1 MIRMIFTT
9 ATVTGQ
15 SNVWLRY
22 FTKINWDQIAGTLID
37 KVLSLLFF
45 SILFLALYRLGQFA
59 INRTF
64 KSYQHR
70 AKLSGTRVKTIH
82 ALSKNL
88 FFYFV
93 LFFYFYAILSTLGV
107 PVGTLLAGAGVAGLA
122 IGFGAQGFVND
133 VVTGFF
139 ILLEA
144 QFDVGDVVKLGTI
157 SGTVTSLGL
166 RTTVVKSYDGTVNFI
181 PNRNITIVS
190 NLSRSNMQALIK
202 LPLAPTTDLD
212 LVRRTIEHVNH
223 NLVPKFSTITD
234 GPDILGL
241 TEEKNGTFTYQ
252 VLFYAENGEQVS
264 LQRTFLAAYIAA
276 LKSAGIHVIT
286 PPLNLQAGS

>member
-82 ALSKNL
+82 ALSKI
-88 FFYFV
+88 FF
-93 LFFYFYAILSTLGV
+93 STL
-107 PVGTLLAGAGVAGLA
+107 
-122 IGFGAQGFVND
+122 FSS
-133 VVTGFF
+133 F
-139 ILLEA
+139 I
-144 QFDVGDVVKLGTI
+144 FT
-157 SGTVTSLGL
+157 
-166 RTTVVKSYDGTVNFI
+166 
-181 PNRNITIVS
+181 
-190 NLSRSNMQALIK
+190 RSSQ
-202 LPLAPTTDLD
+202 
-212 LVRRTIEHVNH
+212 H
-223 NLVPKFSTITD
+223 
-234 GPDILGL
+234 
-241 TEEKNGTFTYQ
+241 
-252 VLFYAENGEQVS
+252 
-264 LQRTFLAAYIAA
+264 
-276 LKSAGIHVIT
+276 
-286 PPLNLQAGS
+286 

>member
-1 MIRMIFTT
+1 M
-9 ATVTGQ
+9 
-15 SNVWLRY
+15 
-22 FTKINWDQIAGTLID
+22 
-37 KVLSLLFF
+37 
-45 SILFLALYRLGQFA
+45 
-59 INRTF
+59 
-64 KSYQHR
+64 
-70 AKLSGTRVKTIH
+70 
-82 ALSKNL
+82 
-88 FFYFV
+88 
-93 LFFYFYAILSTLGV
+93 
-107 PVGTLLAGAGVAGLA
+107 
-122 IGFGAQGFVND
+122 
-133 VVTGFF
+133 
-139 ILLEA
+139 
-144 QFDVGDVVKLGTI
+144 
-157 SGTVTSLGL
+157 
-166 RTTVVKSYDGTVNFI
+166 VKSYDGTVNFI

-190 NLSRSNMQALIK
+190 NLSRSNMQVLIK